1 MLLKWLLLGSRY
13 HFNCLFTGWHWV
25 NHKTCPGGAS
35 TARGWVTALDF
46 LKILCLFWDWTHFV
60 FPKGAFDICT
70 SNCAVVKES
79 LCARHPRH
87 LLWHLLTH
95 LAGGR
100 QSWEGPTVIRS
111 QPITWEKNLLLI
123 VWWAHLFLQI
133 VVTNS
138 LPQSSNVARMGSKL
152 EVIDISGRTS

>member
-60 FPKGAFDICT
+60 FPKGAFDIST

-111 QPITWEKNLLLI
+111 QPSTCLGKEPF
-123 VWWAHLFLQI
+123 ADCMMGS
-133 VVTNS
+133 S
-138 LPQSSNVARMGSKL
+138 LPPDCGDKLLAAKLKCGSNGLQTGGHWHLR
-152 EVIDISGRTS
+152 